1 MALDAPHLSLAAVV
15 AEELRQHLGASADA
29 EELCV
34 SAELGVGYVG
44 YPFRLIRVGDIP
56 VISVTIPGSFFP
68 VSI

>member
-1 MALDAPHLSLAAVV
+1 MLSVV
-15 AEELRQHLGASADA
+15 ERVIEPDVFLIEDR
-29 EELCV
+29 V

-44 YPFRLIRVGDIP
+44 VSFPFDTVGDIP